1 MNKTKKK
8 KLFKQIK
15 KFFLNMSNFQII
27 FIVYLFVTLSAG
39 LLLLLPISQQENQN
53 VKFIDALFTAA
64 SAFSDT
70 GLTTLTTV
78 TTWSDFGQLLILI
91 LILSGGIGIFA
102 LKFFLINV
110 IFNKS
115 ISINSRNVLEKER
128 GT

>member
-70 GLTTLTTV
+70 GLT
-78 TTWSDFGQLLILI
+78 I
-91 LILSGGIGIFA
+91 
-102 LKFFLINV
+102 
-110 IFNKS
+110 
-115 ISINSRNVLEKER
+115 
-128 GT
+128 